1 MGSEMKTNSTGQ
13 LTNGS
18 SSVAPFDGM
27 ENTRALP
34 RHTREHNRSLVVRV
48 LYHHGPM
55 SRAEIARTTG
65 LAKVTISDLIAQ
77 LMEAGYV
84 EELGLQEVTG
94 PGKPAILVDLA
105 RKSQLVLAI
114 DLSDYH
120 VFRGA
125 LLDLDA
131 EVVHRINLDRDGKSG
146 EEAVGLLCSLI
157 GQLVG
162 EADRPILGIGIGTPG
177 IVNTEGTVVL
187 AQNLDWKDV
196 PLQTLISEQFNI
208 PVVVDNDAN
217 LAAMGEHLHGE
228 APDDFVLITI
238 GHGIG
243 AGIMLGGSLVRGTND
258 SSGEVGLVMV
268 GTEDGFDS
276 PYNFDYTL
284 EHWLSL
290 RALESHWD
298 GKSAEER
305 EQILRNAGKLLGVN
319 LATLVAA
326 LDLSEI
332 VIAGPPEVANET
344 LVSVTAEVIRR
355 RTLPG
360 NYSDLV
366 VRTSSRS
373 EDVVFLGCSALV
385 LSKFLGVS

>member
-1 MGSEMKTNSTGQ
+1 MGSATKTNSNGQ
-13 LTNGS
+13 LTQGAS
-18 SSVAPFDGM
+18 SITPFDGM

-48 LYHHGPM
+48 LYHNGPM

-77 LMEAGYV
+77 LIEAGYV

-105 RKSQLVLAI
+105 RKSQLVLAV

-146 EEAVGLLCSLI
+146 DEAVDLLCALI
-157 GQLVG
+157 SQLI
-162 EADRPILGIGIGTPG
+162 EATDKPILGIGIGTPG
-177 IVNTEGTVVL
+177 IVNAEGTVVL
-187 AQNLDWKDV
+187 AQNLDWKDL
-196 PLQTLISEQFNI
+196 PLQAILAERFDI

-228 APDDFVLITI
+228 APNDFVLITI

-243 AGIMLGGSLVRGTND
+243 AGIMLGGSLIRGTND
-258 SSGEVGLVMV
+258 SSGEIGLVMV

-290 RALESHWD
+290 RALEAHWY
-298 GKSAEER
+298 GKNAEER
-305 EQILRNAGKLLGVN
+305 EQILRNAGRLLGVN
-319 LATLVAA
+319 LAALVAA

-332 VIAGPPEVANET
+332 VIAGPPEVANDT
-344 LVSVTAEVIRR
+344 LASVTAEVINR

-360 NYSDLV
+360 YYPDLV
-366 VRTSSRS
+366 VRVSSRS
-373 EDVVFLGCSALV
+373 EDLVFLGCSALA